1 MKAINKF
8 LIATL
13 LLTVVLISACSKRNE
28 KPQNTLR
35 SGTIKVA
42 IDQTMQNLFEE
53 LIYVFEARNVEAKI
67 DPIFTTEQDAID
79 LLMKDSVRFAVTAR
93 SFTPSEWRYFRKR
106 TFQPEAIRIA
116 IDGIAIINN
125 PANLDTII
133 SMKNLKR
140 ILTGKV
146 TRWKEIY
153 PKSRLGKIQVVFD
166 NTKSS
171 IVRYANDSICK
182 DESLSP
188 KLNAL
193 EKNEEVVEFVARNKG
208 AMGIIG
214 VNTISNDKD
223 STVVEFTK
231 KINVMRVSDYDITDF
246 SNSYQPY
253 QYYLYTG
260 QYPLCREIY
269 ILLNDP
275 RGELPKGFTR
285 FVSGQIG
292 QRIIKK
298 TGLLPSVMPVNTVNI
313 ID

>member
-1 MKAINKF
+1 MKATTRISIISLF
-8 LIATL
+8 LI
-13 LLTVVLISACSKRNE
+13 VILISACSTKNNKE
-28 KPQNTLR
+28 QNTLK

-53 LIYVFEARNVEAKI
+53 LIYVFEARNIEAKI
-67 DPIFTTEQDAID
+67 EPIFTTEQEAVD

-93 SFTPSEWRYFRKR
+93 SFTPTEWKYFRKK

-116 IDGIAIINN
+116 IDGIAIITHRNN
-125 PANLDTII
+125 PDTII
-133 SMKNLKR
+133 SMKNLRK
-140 ILTGKV
+140 ILTGEV

-182 DESLSP
+182 DKRLSP

-193 EKNEEVVEFVARNKG
+193 EKNEEVVEFVARNKR

-231 KINVMRVSDYDITDF
+231 KINVMRVSHYDITDF

-298 TGLLPSVMPVNTVNI
+298 TGLLPSVMPVNTINI

>member
-1 MKAINKF
+1 MKTVQKISI
-8 LIATL
+8 IAL
-13 LLTVVLISACSKRNE
+13 LLVAFFSSCSK
-28 KPQNTLR
+28 KDKKQQNTLT

-53 LIYVFEARNVEAKI
+53 LIYVFEAKYVEARI
-67 DPIFTTEQDAID
+67 EPIFTTEQEAID
-79 LLMKDSVRFAVTAR
+79 LLKKDSVRFAVTAR
-93 SFTPSEWRYFRKR
+93 PFTPTELKYFRKK
-106 TFQPEAIRIA
+106 TFRPEAIRIA
-116 IDGIAIINN
+116 IDGIAIITNLNN
-125 PANLDTII
+125 PDTII
-133 SMKNLKR
+133 SMKNLRK
-140 ILTGKV
+140 ILTGEV

-182 DESLSP
+182 DKPLSS

-193 EKNEEVVEFVARNKG
+193 EKNEEVVEFIARNKG

-223 STVVEFTK
+223 STVVEFTN
-231 KINVMRVSDYDITDF
+231 KINVMRVSHYDITDF

-260 QYPLCREIY
+260 EYPLCRDIY
-269 ILLNDP
+269 VLLNDP

-298 TGLLPSVMPVNTVNI
+298 TGLLPSVMPMNTVNVR
-313 ID
+313 D

>member
-1 MKAINKF
+1 MKVISKIS
-8 LIATL
+8 IAL
-13 LLTVVLISACSKRNE
+13 LFIIVLLSACSKKNE
-28 KPQNTLR
+28 KQQNTLR

-53 LIYVFEARNVEAKI
+53 LIYVFEAKYVEAKI
-67 DPIFTTEQDAID
+67 EPIFTTEQEAVD

-93 SFTPSEWRYFRKR
+93 SFTPAEWKYFRKK

-125 PANLDTII
+125 PANSDTII
-133 SMKNLKR
+133 SMKNLRK
-140 ILTGKV
+140 ILTGEI
-146 TRWKEIY
+146 THWKEIY
-153 PKSRLGKIQVVFD
+153 PKSRLGKIQVIFD
-166 NTKSS
+166 NTQSS

-182 DESLSP
+182 NKPLSS

-193 EKNEEVVEFVARNKG
+193 EKNEEVVKFVARNKG

-231 KINVMRVSDYDITDF
+231 KINVMRVSHYDITDF

-275 RGELPKGFTR
+275 RGELPLGFTR

-313 ID
+313 KD